1 MPRPQFYEYNLR
13 NRCTTREQLFAE
25 QRLLQTL
32 IKDARTDEQRAAL
45 GERLA
50 TVARVIEELSQTTL
64 AL

>member
-13 NRCTTREQLFAE
+13 NRCTTREQLETEAAQIRRCLAE
-25 QRLLQTL
+25 S
-32 IKDARTDEQRAAL
+32 RTDEQRAAL

-50 TVARVIEELSQTTL
+50 TVRRVIEEISQTTL